1 MIAPEVWFPYLG
13 IKINKLNPVA
23 FKIFGISIYWY
34 GIIIGCA
41 FICVLLLA
49 LMESKRTNQD
59 PNNYID
65 FLLYDLIAAII
76 GARLYFVIFLGKI
89 IKIIL

>member
-41 FICVLLLA
+41 VLCGLLLA
-49 LMESKRTNQD
+49 LRKQKEQIKT
-59 PNNYID
+59 
-65 FLLYDLIAAII
+65 LI
-76 GARLYFVIFLGKI
+76 
-89 IKIIL
+89 IILTFIV